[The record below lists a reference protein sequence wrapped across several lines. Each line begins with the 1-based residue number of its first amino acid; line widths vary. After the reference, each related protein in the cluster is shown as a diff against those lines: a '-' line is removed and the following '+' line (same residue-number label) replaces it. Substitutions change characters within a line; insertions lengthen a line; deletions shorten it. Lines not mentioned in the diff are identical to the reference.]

1 MLEIHNLC
9 KQYADYQALQGLNLQ
24 AKQGE
29 IIGLLGPNGSGKST
43 TLKILAGILTPT
55 LGEIKWKGESVITN
69 SLSFRKKLAYVPEK
83 SAIYP
88 ELNVSEYLNFMFRL
102 AGNSKAEAKLKLEQA
117 IEKFQLASVAKKLC
131 ANLSKGYQQRL
142 MLAQALMRSPEL
154 LLLDEPNTGLDP
166 VQIRELIDLLTAEA
180 PKMIIILSSHQLR
193 EVELLCSRVIGI
205 SKGHKIFDQ
214 VLPKEHGE
222 RVDLE
227 TLYQQTI

>member
-1 MLEIHNLC
+1 MLEIQNMS
-9 KQYADYQALQGLNLQ
+9 KQYADYQALQGLSLQ
-24 AKQGE
+24 AERGE

-55 LGEIKWKGESVITN
+55 VGVVKWQGETIATN
-69 SLSFRKKLAYVPEK
+69 SLEFRRKLAYVPEK
-83 SAIYP
+83 SAVYP
-88 ELNVSEYLNFMFRL
+88 ELNVTEYLNFMFRL
-102 AGNSKAEAKLKLEQA
+102 AGSSKAEAKVKLEQA
-117 IEKFQLASVAKKLC
+117 IEKFQLAAVAKKLC

-166 VQIRELIDLLTAEA
+166 VQIKELIDLLTAEA
-180 PKMIIILSSHQLR
+180 PKMIIILCSHQLR

-214 VLPKEHGE
+214 VLPKEAGK
-222 RVDLE
+222 RIDLE